1 MPKKKITGDAYVLC
15 SIQLMQML
23 TTAPEHKLSRAAAA
37 ASLGIQDDVLS
48 QITDLISLLYDRTTG
63 ARATVDITD
72 NEIVLVGDAAELV
85 PLRLTMGDAE
95 ILRHIL
101 SSLNIDAR
109 ARERILAALA
119 DPVTLTERME
129 LLREPARYGH
139 FYQVLSE
146 SIEDGARCEISYR
159 AAHDDSVRMRL
170 IDPHRI
176 IDDGAS
182 SYLVAWDINKDA
194 QRLYRMDRISD
205 ARLTDDSVERHPFT
219 EVDVLTNLRKNG
231 KLAVLASDDTY
242 ARTLSWR
249 GIESISSDGESC
261 LLRVRYTSEP
271 WLFNQVLA
279 SLGSLTIEQPE
290 ELRERFREYAKT
302 LILPK

>member
-23 TTAPEHKLSRAAAA
+23 TTASEHKLSRAAAA
-37 ASLGIQDDVLS
+37 ASLGIQDDVLP

-159 AAHDDSVRMRL
+159 AAHDDTVRTRL

-219 EVDVLTNLRKNG
+219 EVDVFTNLRKNG
-231 KLAVLASDDTY
+231 KLAVLASDGTY

-249 GIESISSDGESC
+249 GIEGISPDGESC